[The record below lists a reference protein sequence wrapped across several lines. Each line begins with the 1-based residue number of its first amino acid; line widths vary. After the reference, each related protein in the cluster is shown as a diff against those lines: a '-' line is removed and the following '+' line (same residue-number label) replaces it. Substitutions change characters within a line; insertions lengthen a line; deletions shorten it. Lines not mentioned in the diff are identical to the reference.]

1 MSLKCHWHAISFY
14 FEQNSLWLAKA
25 IFQKENK
32 NDDIQIFLK
41 YTFTTK

>member
-14 FEQNSLWLAKA
+14 FEQNSLRLAKA

-32 NDDIQIFLK
+32 NDDIQIFLQH
-41 YTFTTK
+41 TFTTK